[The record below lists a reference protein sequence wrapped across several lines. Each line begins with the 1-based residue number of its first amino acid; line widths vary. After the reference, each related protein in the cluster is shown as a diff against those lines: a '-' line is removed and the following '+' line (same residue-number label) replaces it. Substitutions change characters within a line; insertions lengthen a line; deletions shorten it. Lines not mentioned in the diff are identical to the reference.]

1 MNKFKGTGV
10 ALITPFNEDGKV
22 DFSGLQKL
30 VDFQIKNDTNYL
42 VVQGTTAESATLS
55 EEENSYY
62 RIYLRNQFQ

>member
-30 VDFQIKNDTNYL
+30 VDFQIKNNINL
-42 VVQGTTAESATLS
+42 VEYKKFVFDSSCKNIIFRE
-55 EEENSYY
+55 
-62 RIYLRNQFQ
+62 